1 MSELRRKA
9 QDIRIIDSCCG
20 ARGTGV
26 HSIFVGGV
34 VLCCVVNDIFVRVFW
49 IVTFSSCEF

>member
-20 ARGTGV
+20 ARETGV

-34 VLCCVVNDIFVRVFW
+34 VLCSVVNDIFVRVFW
-49 IVTFSSCEF
+49 VVTFSSCEF